1 MKLMGHQVSVIERT
15 VSKANEW
22 LERLCR
28 EMKSDDRQHAYVL
41 LRAVLHTLRDRI
53 GPEVSVH
60 LAAQLPLLVR
70 GIFYEGWDPGTT
82 PQKLTLDEFIN
93 RIEREANVRS
103 AAEAASGA
111 RAVMQV
117 LWDELA
123 PGTMDHVIAVLPD
136 EFAVLI

>member
-1 MKLMGHQVSVIERT
+1 MGHQVSVIERT
-15 VSKANEW
+15 VSKTNEW

-28 EMKSDDRQHAYVL
+28 EMNNEDRQHAYAL
-41 LRAVLHTLRDRI
+41 LRTVLHTLRDRI

-70 GIFYEGWDPGTT
+70 GIFYEGWDPGAT

-93 RIEREANVRS
+93 RVEREANLRS

-136 EFAVLI
+136 EFAVLL

>member
-1 MKLMGHQVSVIERT
+1 MRSMAHQVSVIERT
-15 VSKANEW
+15 VSKTNEW
-22 LERLCR
+22 LDRLCL
-28 EMKSDDRQHAYVL
+28 EMNTDDRQHAYVL

-93 RIEREANVRS
+93 RVEREANLRG

-111 RAVMQV
+111 RAVMAV

-123 PGTMDHVIAVLPD
+123 PGTMDHVVAVLPD
-136 EFAVLI
+136 EFAVLV

>member
-1 MKLMGHQVSVIERT
+1 MGHQVSVIERT
-15 VSKANEW
+15 VSKTNEW

-28 EMKSDDRQHAYVL
+28 EMNNEDRQHAYVL
-41 LRAVLHTLRDRI
+41 LRTVLHTLRDRI

-70 GIFYEGWDPGTT
+70 GIFYEGWDPGAT

-93 RIEREANVRS
+93 RVEREANLRS

-136 EFAVLI
+136 EFAVLL

>member
-1 MKLMGHQVSVIERT
+1 MRSMGHQVSVIERT
-15 VSKANEW
+15 VSKTNEW

-28 EMKSDDRQHAYVL
+28 EMNNEDRQHAYVL
-41 LRAVLHTLRDRI
+41 LRTVLHTLRDRI

-70 GIFYEGWDPGTT
+70 GIFYEGWDPGAT

-93 RIEREANVRS
+93 RVEREANLRS

-123 PGTMDHVIAVLPD
+123 PGTMDHVIA
-136 EFAVLI
+136 

>member
-1 MKLMGHQVSVIERT
+1 MEVMGHQVSVIERT
-15 VSKANEW
+15 VSKTNEW

-28 EMKSDDRQHAYVL
+28 EMNTDDRQHAYVL

-93 RIEREANVRS
+93 RIEREANLRS

-123 PGTMDHVIAVLPD
+123 PGTVDHVRAVLPD
-136 EFAVLI
+136 EFAVLV

>member
-1 MKLMGHQVSVIERT
+1 MGHQVSVIERT
-15 VSKANEW
+15 VSKTNEW

-28 EMKSDDRQHAYVL
+28 EMNNDDRQHAYVL

-70 GIFYEGWDPGTT
+70 GIFYEGWDPKAT

-93 RIEREANVRS
+93 RVECEANLRS

-136 EFAVLI
+136 EFAVLL

>member
-1 MKLMGHQVSVIERT
+1 MRSMGHQVSVIERT
-15 VSKANEW
+15 VSKTNEW

-28 EMKSDDRQHAYVL
+28 EMNNDDRQHGYVL

-70 GIFYEGWDPGTT
+70 GIFYEGWDPGAT

-93 RIEREANVRS
+93 RIEREANLRS

-136 EFAVLI
+136 EFAVLL

>member
-1 MKLMGHQVSVIERT
+1 MGHQVSVIERT
-15 VSKANEW
+15 VSKTNEW

-28 EMKSDDRQHAYVL
+28 EMDNDDRQHAYVL

-70 GIFYEGWDPGTT
+70 GIFYEGWDPGAT

-93 RIEREANVRS
+93 RVEREANLRS

-136 EFAVLI
+136 EFAVLL

>member
-1 MKLMGHQVSVIERT
+1 MRHQVSVIERT
-15 VSKANEW
+15 VSKTNEW

-28 EMKSDDRQHAYVL
+28 EMNSDDRQHAYGL

-70 GIFYEGWDPGTT
+70 GIFYEGWDPGAT

-93 RIEREANVRS
+93 RIEREANLSS

-136 EFAVLI
+136 EFAVLLQD

>member
-1 MKLMGHQVSVIERT
+1 MGNQVSVIERT
-15 VSKANEW
+15 VSKTNEW
-22 LERLCR
+22 LDRLCR
-28 EMKSDDRQHAYVL
+28 EMNNDDRQHAYVL

-70 GIFYEGWDPGTT
+70 GIFYEGWDPGAT

-93 RIEREANVRS
+93 RVEREANLRS

-136 EFAVLI
+136 EFAVLL

>member
-1 MKLMGHQVSVIERT
+1 MGHQVSVIERT
-15 VSKANEW
+15 VSKTNEW

-28 EMKSDDRQHAYVL
+28 EMDNDDRQHAYVL
-41 LRAVLHTLRDRI
+41 LRVVLHTLRDRI

-93 RIEREANVRS
+93 RVEREANLRG

-111 RAVMQV
+111 RAVIQV

-123 PGTMDHVIAVLPD
+123 PGTMDHVVAVLPD
-136 EFAVLI
+136 EYAVLL

>member
-1 MKLMGHQVSVIERT
+1 MGHQVSVIERT
-15 VSKANEW
+15 VSKTNEW

-28 EMKSDDRQHAYVL
+28 EMNNDDRQHGYVL

-70 GIFYEGWDPGTT
+70 GIFYEGWDPGST

-93 RIEREANVRS
+93 RIEREANLRS

-136 EFAVLI
+136 EFAVLL

>member
-1 MKLMGHQVSVIERT
+1 MGNQVSVIERT
-15 VSKANEW
+15 VSKTNEW

-28 EMKSDDRQHAYVL
+28 EMNNNDRQHAYAL
-41 LRAVLHTLRDRI
+41 LRAVLHALRDRI

-70 GIFYEGWDPGTT
+70 GVFYEGWDPGAT

-93 RIEREANVRS
+93 RVEREANLRS

-136 EFAVLI
+136 EFAVLL

>member
-1 MKLMGHQVSVIERT
+1 MGHQVSVIERT
-15 VSKANEW
+15 ISKTNEW

-28 EMKSDDRQHAYVL
+28 EMNNDDRQHAYVL

-70 GIFYEGWDPGTT
+70 GIFYEGWDPGAT

-93 RIEREANVRS
+93 RVEREAHLRS

-123 PGTMDHVIAVLPD
+123 PGTMDHVSAVLPD
-136 EFAVLI
+136 EFAVLL

>member
-1 MKLMGHQVSVIERT
+1 MGHQVSVIERT
-15 VSKANEW
+15 VSKTNEW

-28 EMKSDDRQHAYVL
+28 EMDNDDRQHAYVL

-70 GIFYEGWDPGTT
+70 GIFYEGWDPGAT

-93 RIEREANVRS
+93 RVEREANLRS

-123 PGTMDHVIAVLPD
+123 PGTMDHVIAVLPE
-136 EFAVLI
+136 EFAVLL

>member
-1 MKLMGHQVSVIERT
+1 
-15 VSKANEW
+15 
-22 LERLCR
+22 
-28 EMKSDDRQHAYVL
+28 
-41 LRAVLHTLRDRI
+41 
-53 GPEVSVH
+53 
-60 LAAQLPLLVR
+60 VR
-70 GIFYEGWDPGTT
+70 GIFYEGWDPGAT

-93 RIEREANVRS
+93 RVEREANLRS

-136 EFAVLI
+136 EFAVLL